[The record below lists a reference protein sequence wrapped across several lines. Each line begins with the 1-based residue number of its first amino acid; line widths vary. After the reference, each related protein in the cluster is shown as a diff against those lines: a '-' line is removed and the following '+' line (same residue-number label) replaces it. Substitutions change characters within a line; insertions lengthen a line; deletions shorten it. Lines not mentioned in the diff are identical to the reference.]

1 MAKVD
6 STLRYADMYKGMSEA
21 LDAGLLRE
29 YSKSSMAQKVGLG
42 ASTRS
47 SIRKQTQRLLDEGEE
62 ANKKLYE
69 GLFERFESAKLDKSD
84 GFKDL
89 VNQQQQQQPE
99 EDEGFEL
106 NISADLYGKKG
117 SESGNVSSQSYY
129 NEPLKVE
136 GFTRNAGGAP
146 LEFQKKAIKTIIDV
160 GRSLDATEEEIAMS
174 LAIARHESGFNIY
187 AAAKSTS
194 AYGLGQFIDSTGKG
208 YGLDSNNRDD
218 LGMQAQALVQHTM
231 DNFQRAEDRNR
242 GLEYVYKYHHDGPT
256 EDYGGLSIGK
266 KNVMPY
272 YKKYLKL
279 VKDYN

>member
-6 STLRYADMYKGMSEA
+6 STLRYADMYKGMSDA

-84 GFKDL
+84 SFKDL
-89 VNQQQQQQPE
+89 VNQQQQQSE

-106 NISADLYGKKG
+106 SISADLYGKKG
-117 SESGNVSSQSYY
+117 SESGNVSPQSYY

-146 LEFQKKAIKTIIDV
+146 LEFQKKAMKTIIDV
-160 GRSLDATEEEIAMS
+160 GRSLDATEE
-174 LAIARHESGFNIY
+174 
-187 AAAKSTS
+187 
-194 AYGLGQFIDSTGKG
+194 
-208 YGLDSNNRDD
+208 
-218 LGMQAQALVQHTM
+218 
-231 DNFQRAEDRNR
+231 
-242 GLEYVYKYHHDGPT
+242 
-256 EDYGGLSIGK
+256 
-266 KNVMPY
+266 
-272 YKKYLKL
+272 
-279 VKDYN
+279 

>member
-1 MAKVD
+1 
-6 STLRYADMYKGMSEA
+6 
-21 LDAGLLRE
+21 
-29 YSKSSMAQKVGLG
+29 
-42 ASTRS
+42 
-47 SIRKQTQRLLDEGEE
+47 
-62 ANKKLYE
+62 
-69 GLFERFESAKLDKSD
+69 
-84 GFKDL
+84 
-89 VNQQQQQQPE
+89 
-99 EDEGFEL
+99 
-106 NISADLYGKKG
+106 
-117 SESGNVSSQSYY
+117 
-129 NEPLKVE
+129 
-136 GFTRNAGGAP
+136 
-146 LEFQKKAIKTIIDV
+146 
-160 GRSLDATEEEIAMS
+160 MS